1 MLEGLEDGASWRPTE
16 KPHCQS
22 SAASL
27 RDGHLY
33 LLREKLERV
42 VWLPEFLSAEAQS
55 HFSYLLLLP
64 ALKKAMDETVFSW
77 ELNW

>member
-1 MLEGLEDGASWRPTE
+1 MGASWRPTE

-27 RDGHLY
+27 RDGHLCS
-33 LLREKLERV
+33 LREKLERV
-42 VWLPEFLSAEAQS
+42 IWLPEFLSAEAQS
-55 HFSYLLLLP
+55 HFSYLLPLP
-64 ALKKAMDETVFSW
+64 ALKKAVDETVFSW

>member
-1 MLEGLEDGASWRPTE
+1 MGASWRPTG

-22 SAASL
+22 SAARL
-27 RDGHLY
+27 RDGHLCSSK
-33 LLREKLERV
+33 EKLERV
-42 VWLPEFLSAEAQS
+42 IWLPEFLSAEVQR

-64 ALKKAMDETVFSW
+64 ALKKAVDETVFSW